1 MTDQFRSN
9 PPLFSKWPL
18 TVALALFTV
27 IAGSAHAFEKLTEA
41 QSWIYE
47 RPHMANTITGQV
59 IKYRYYSTESGDETG
74 PVDDVASVTVV
85 NALEDDKR
93 DVVVDFLSDDRRMPL
108 PDFNG
113 YRGNPVIIA
122 MLEHIAQTIGRET
135 DGGALYFRNRIRD
148 ALASEDTSVLEKPVQ
163 LDDLQISA
171 TVVAFSPFVS
181 DPYLKAHPDYL
192 NASFELIFSDEVPGG
207 VISVT
212 MESTRDNET
221 LFHRELL
228 IIQ

>member
-1 MTDQFRSN
+1 MTDKVRSN
-9 PPLFSKWPL
+9 PPHFSKWPV
-18 TVALALFTV
+18 TAAMALFIV
-27 IAGSAHAFEKLTEA
+27 IAGSGHAFEKLTEA

-47 RPHMANTITGQV
+47 RPHMANTITGQ
-59 IKYRYYSTESGDETG
+59 IINYRYHSTADGSETG

-85 NALEDDKR
+85 KALEDNKR
-93 DVVVDFLSDDRRMPL
+93 DVVVDFLSDERRMAL

-148 ALASEDTSVLEKPVQ
+148 ALASEDVSVVEKPVQ
-163 LDDLQISA
+163 LADLQLDA

-181 DPYLKAHPDYL
+181 DPYLKSHPDYL
-192 NASFELIFSDEVPGG
+192 NASFELVFSDDVPGG

-212 MESTRDNET
+212 MQSTRDNET

-228 IIQ
+228 IVQ